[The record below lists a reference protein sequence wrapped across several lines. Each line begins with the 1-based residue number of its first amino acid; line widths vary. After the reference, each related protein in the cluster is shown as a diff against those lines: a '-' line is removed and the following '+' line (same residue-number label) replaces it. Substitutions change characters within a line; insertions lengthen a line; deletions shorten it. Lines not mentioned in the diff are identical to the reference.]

1 MKKNRL
7 LNVATFACKTFCF
20 VQLGMLL
27 FITIVLI
34 HWHIDREFYSEIV
47 LKPGFLNNSTIG
59 YSVATSWTTDTLK
72 APLTLSYVKPVSL
85 YFLYIQMSIIL
96 FLAFLTFKEFLK
108 IIRSVRLIETFKRSN
123 IKSFRSIGKYFL
135 LIFILTSFCVVIYE
149 QGMFYSLS
157 LSFTPLILMFVAYI
171 LAEIFKEGN
180 DLSEE
185 NQLTI

>member
-1 MKKNRL
+1 MKKNPL
-7 LNVATFACKTFCF
+7 LNVATFTCKIFCLA
-20 VQLGMLL
+20 QLGMFL

-34 HWHIDREFYSEIV
+34 HWHIDRDFYSEKV
-47 LKPGFLNNSTIG
+47 LTSGFLNKSTIG
-59 YSVATSWTTDTLK
+59 YSVTTRWTTDTLK
-72 APLTLSYVKPVSL
+72 APLTLSNVKPASL
-85 YFLYIQMSIIL
+85 YFCYIQISMTL
-96 FLAFLTFKEFLK
+96 FLTFLTFKECLK
-108 IIRSVRLIETFKRSN
+108 VIRSVRLIQTFKKAN

-135 LIFILTSFCVVIYE
+135 LIFILTSFSVVYFK
-149 QGMFYSLS
+149 QGMFYGLS

>member
-85 YFLYIQMSIIL
+85 YFLYIQMSTIL

-157 LSFTPLILMFVAYI
+157 LSFTPLILMFGAYI